1 MTQTSNLYQRVKDYV
16 LAGISNGSWQAG
28 ERVPSEN
35 ELVDLCKVSR
45 MTARRA
51 LQELLH
57 EGTLIRIKGK
67 GSFVAEEKQHSS
79 LLQINSIAAEVK
91 AKGMQHSSALLHL
104 EAVDADPDI
113 AQSLNLS
120 EGDRAFYSE
129 VVHYQ
134 NQVPVQVELRWVN
147 PDTAPEYLEQDF
159 ELITPGEYLT
169 EILPVT
175 EAEHQIEAVLGDK
188 QLRDTLQVEKNE
200 ALLLLNR
207 KTWCGDKLVSF
218 ARLYH
223 PGNRYSFGTKF
234 SAN

>member
-1 MTQTSNLYQRVKDYV
+1 MNQSTNLYQRVKNYV

-35 ELVDLCKVSR
+35 ELVDLCQVSR

-79 LLQINSIAAEVK
+79 LLQINNIAAEIK
-91 AKGMQHSSALLHL
+91 SRGMLHSSKL
-104 EAVDADPDI
+104 
-113 AQSLNLS
+113 LNLS
-120 EGDRAFYSE
+120 SMSVDPEIANSLEVTAGDNVYFSE
-129 VVHYQ
+129 VLHYQ
-134 NQVPVQVELRWVN
+134 NQTPVQIELRWVS
-147 PDTAPEYLEQDF
+147 PSSAPEYLEQDF
-159 ELITPGEYLT
+159 NRVTPGEYLT

-175 EAEHQIEAVLGDK
+175 EAEHQIEAVIGDP
-188 QLRDTLQVEKNE
+188 QLRAVLQVDNNE
-200 ALLLLNR
+200 ALLLLKR

-234 SAN
+234 SAT